1 MQPGLFICTG
11 TGAGKYSEMVLSRVR
26 QNAFAWIVLAL
37 GGAALSAAETVR
49 YVDVAAAAGL
59 TRSNVYGNTERNE
72 YILETT
78 GNGVAIFDFDADGD
92 NDIFIASGT
101 RLGASPAD
109 SPPQLYRNDGS
120 GKFTDVAESA
130 GLARTGWA
138 QGVCHGDYDNDGR
151 TDLLVTYYGVNRLYR
166 NQGGGTFEDATAKA
180 ALPTAGT
187 RWGSGCS
194 FVDYDKDGFLD
205 VFVANYVD
213 LDLEKTPQPG
223 QDPNCMW
230 KGVPVMCGPRG
241 LPLARNAL
249 YRNRGDGTFEDVSQ
263 KTGILAPGGRYGLGV
278 VAADFDND
286 SWPDIYVACDMT
298 ASLLYRNRGDGT
310 FEDTGAAAGVAYNVD
325 GQLQAGMGVAVT
337 DYDGNGFLD
346 IVKTNFSGD
355 LPSLYNNEDGVFFED
370 VSQPAGLGAN
380 QLLGWGVLFL
390 DADEDGRPDILMAH
404 GHVYPEVDKAGIGEV
419 YRQKTLLYRNLGDGR
434 FRDITAQAGP
444 ALQVARPSRGMASGD
459 LDGDGSPEVVIVNMN
474 LPPTLLKN
482 QSARGNSVW
491 VRLEGVKSNRSAIGA
506 RVTLEAGG
514 RRQMQEV
521 LGGGGY
527 YSQNEPALHFGLGD
541 TKAVDKLEVRWPA
554 GSVQT
559 WEGLEANH
567 KYVLTEGRT
576 EPGKAAYSKS
586 PAASR

>member
-1 MQPGLFICTG
+1 VVALAFRRISRGFFALTLFCAV
-11 TGAGKYSEMVLSRVR
+11 AGP
-26 QNAFAWIVLAL
+26 AF
-37 GGAALSAAETVR
+37 AAETVD
-49 YVDVAAAAGL
+49 YVDVAASAGL
-59 TRSNVYGNTERNE
+59 TRPNVYGNSDRNE

-92 NDIFIASGT
+92 NDVFVASGT
-101 RLGASPAD
+101 RLGASEAN
-109 SPPQLYRNDGS
+109 SPSQLYRNDGAGS
-120 GKFTDVAESA
+120 FTDVAEAA

-138 QGVCHGDYDNDGR
+138 QGVCHGDYDNDGYP
-151 TDLLVTYYGVNRLYR
+151 DLLVTHYGVNRLYR
-166 NQGGGTFEDATAKA
+166 NRGDGAFEDVTAKA
-180 ALPTAGT
+180 GLPTTGS

-194 FVDYDKDGFLD
+194 FVDFDKDGFLD
-205 VFVANYVD
+205 FFIANYVD
-213 LDLEKTPQPG
+213 LNLEKTPKPG

-249 YRNRGDGTFEDVSQ
+249 YHNRGDGTFEDVSQ
-263 KTGILAPGGRYGLGV
+263 KAGILAPGGRYALGV

-286 SWPDIYVACDMT
+286 TWPDIYVACDMT
-298 ASLLYRNRGDGT
+298 ASLLFRNRGDGT
-310 FEDTGAAAGVAYNVD
+310 FEETGAAAGVAYNVD

-390 DADEDGRPDILMAH
+390 DADQDGRPDILMAH
-404 GHVYPEVDKAGIGEV
+404 GHVYPEVDQADIGEA
-419 YRQKTLLYRNLGDGR
+419 YPQKTLLYRNQDGGR

-459 LDGDGSPEVVIVNMN
+459 LNGDGSPEVVIVNMN

-482 QSARGNSVW
+482 EGARGNSVW
-491 VRLEGVKSNRSAIGA
+491 LRLEGVKSNRSAIGA

-527 YSQNEPALHFGLGD
+527 YSQNELALHFGLGEAM
-541 TKAVDKLEVRWPA
+541 TIDKVEVRWPA
-554 GSVQT
+554 GGVQT
-559 WEGLEANH
+559 WAGLEANH
-567 KYVLTEGRT
+567 KYVLTEGRDEFRKT
-576 EPGKAAYSKS
+576 AYKKP
-586 PAASR
+586 PASSSR

>member
-1 MQPGLFICTG
+1 MARKPPE
-11 TGAGKYSEMVLSRVR
+11 A
-26 QNAFAWIVLAL
+26 LAL
-37 GGAALSAAETVR
+37 ALTVAAVAGWAADSSPSEAVR
-49 YVDVAAAAGL
+49 YADVAASSGL
-59 TRSNVYGNTERNE
+59 VKPNVYGGAGRNE

-78 GNGVAIFDFDADGD
+78 GNGAAILDFDGDGN

-101 RLGASPAD
+101 RLADPGAA
-109 SPPQLYRNDGS
+109 SPPQLYRNDGT
-120 GKFTDVAESA
+120 GQFDDVAEKA
-130 GLARTGWA
+130 GLARIGWA
-138 QGVCHGDYDNDGR
+138 QGVCSADYDNDGR
-151 TDLLVTYYGVNRLYR
+151 PDLLVTYYGVNRLYR
-166 NQGGGTFEDATAKA
+166 NRGDGSFEDATAKA
-180 ALPTAGT
+180 GLPTTGT
-187 RWGSGCS
+187 RWGSGCA
-194 FVDYDKDGFLD
+194 FVDYDKDGFVDL
-205 VFVANYVD
+205 FVANYVD
-213 LDLEKTPQPG
+213 LDLAKTPKPG

-249 YRNRGDGTFEDVSQ
+249 YRNRGDGAFEDVSQ
-263 KTGILAPGGRYGLGV
+263 KAGILKPGGRYGLGV

-310 FEDTGAAAGVAYNVD
+310 FEENGAAAGVAYNVD

-370 VSQPAGLGAN
+370 LAQPAGLGAN

-404 GHVYPEVDKAGIGEV
+404 GHVYPEVDRANIGEA
-419 YRQKTLLYRNLGDGR
+419 YRQKTLLYRNLGGGR
-434 FRDITAQAGP
+434 FADITALAGP
-444 ALQVARPSRGMASGD
+444 ALQTPRPSRGMASGD
-459 LDGDGSPEVVIVNMN
+459 LDGDGRPEVVIVNMN
-474 LPPTLLKN
+474 EPPALLKN
-482 QSARGNSVW
+482 QGPRRNSVW
-491 VRLEGVKSNRSAIGA
+491 LRLEGVKSNRSAIGA
-506 RVTLEAGG
+506 RVTVEAGG

-527 YSQNEPALHFGLGD
+527 YSQNELALHFGLGD
-541 TKAVDKLEVRWPA
+541 AATVDKVEVRWPA

-559 WEGLEANH
+559 WEGLQANH
-567 KYVLTEGRT
+567 KYSFTEGRQQI
-576 EPGKAAYSKS
+576 GKAAYGK
-586 PAASR
+586 P